1 MTSDEALEC
10 AFAANEA
17 LRRAAEVWD
26 ATDLDAVQRCRDLV
40 ASAASRLE
48 PLVHADPNRLP
59 PELSSVLGELRQKI
73 RRQVRLVDAC
83 CAFQDGLR
91 LTLGLAGQEYA
102 ASSVPPASAGT
113 GSSRALEA

>member
-1 MTSDEALEC
+1 MTSDEALER

-17 LRRAAEVWD
+17 LRRAAELWD

-48 PLVHADPNRLP
+48 PLVHAGTNPVP
-59 PELSSVLGELRQKI
+59 PELSTVLGELRRKI
-73 RRQVRLVDAC
+73 RHLVRLVDAC

-91 LTLGLAGQEYA
+91 LTLGLAGQEYTT
-102 ASSVPPASAGT
+102 SSAPPASAVT